1 MIFFDWR
8 RRVGI
13 FRFQKRCLTA
23 SARAVLPIT
32 EDFKKTHHELHS
44 VMPVSDS
51 TEALRPA
58 RAKVFCAIGVSVD
71 DYTVMSGLAVP
82 RRRRIFQ
89 TAPPS
94 APAARSAHGATRR
107 KSSCSEI

>member
-1 MIFFDWR
+1 MLDSQR
-8 RRVGI
+8 PRCSSDNG
-13 FRFQKRCLTA
+13 RFQ
-23 SARAVLPIT
+23 
-32 EDFKKTHHELHS
+32 KTHHELHS

-82 RRRRIFQ
+82 RRTRIFQ